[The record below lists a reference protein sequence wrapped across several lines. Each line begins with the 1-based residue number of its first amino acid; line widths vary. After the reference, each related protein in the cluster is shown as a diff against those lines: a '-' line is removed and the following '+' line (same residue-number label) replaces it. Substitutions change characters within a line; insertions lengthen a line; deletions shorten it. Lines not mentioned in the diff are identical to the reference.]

1 MAELVLYDGVCGL
14 CNRMNQ
20 FILARDAGDRFRFA
34 PLQGALA
41 TELVARYGRS
51 AVDLD
56 TVYVIADFGGPDE
69 RLLDRS
75 RAIFHVLRRLGGFWS
90 FARVLSLLPQSV
102 TDAAYT
108 YVARHRYQWFG
119 QSEVCLLPEPRHRAK
134 FIDDAP

>member
-14 CNRMNQ
+14 CNRLNQ
-20 FILARDAGDRFRFA
+20 FLLTRDARDRFRFA

-51 AVDLD
+51 ARDLD
-56 TVYVIADFGGPDE
+56 TVYVIADFGGPRE
-69 RLLDRS
+69 RLLDKS
-75 RAIFHVLRRLGGFWS
+75 RAIFHVLGRLGGLWS
-90 FARVLSLLPQSV
+90 VARVLSLLPTPV
-102 TDAAYT
+102 TDLGYS